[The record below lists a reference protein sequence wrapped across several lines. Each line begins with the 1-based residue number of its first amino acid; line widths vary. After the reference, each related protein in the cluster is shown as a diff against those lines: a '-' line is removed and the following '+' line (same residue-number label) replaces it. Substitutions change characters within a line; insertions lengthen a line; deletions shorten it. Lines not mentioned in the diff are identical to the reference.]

1 MHPISEILDELRQ
14 GKMIVL
20 ADDEHRENEGD
31 LVIAAQFITPEVI
44 SFMLRQA
51 AGMMCIALSPAI
63 CDRLRLDPQAVVN
76 TSSRSTA
83 YTVSVD
89 AHDRYGVTTGV
100 SAQDRVTTLRLL
112 ADPASGPMDFVRPG
126 HIHPLRARAGGV
138 LVRTGQTEGSVDLCR
153 LAGLEEAAVIIEVM
167 KGDGTMARRPDLER
181 LCSEHNLKMCTVA
194 DVIEHRLSREL
205 LVERVDEAEIETA
218 EGPFRLI
225 AFESRVDPM
234 PHVALVKGEI
244 GRLDADGLPVD
255 IDEPVLVRMHSQN
268 LLGDVFGDVSKP
280 SGRSLRAAMRKIQA
294 EGRGAVVYLRHEG
307 MGAGLLKRLQTL
319 KESERS
325 DEPRPQPV
333 RSQEHP
339 GVRPPARKQDY
350 GIGSQILRNLG
361 IRRLKLLTDHPF
373 TPTALSGFGLSIEGF
388 EGLLDDAS
396 ED

>member
-51 AGMMCIALSPAI
+51 AGMMCVALSPAI

-396 ED
+396 EG